1 MSGILLPGQDREPK
15 PEGKIELPKGV
26 RAPKPE
32 PEPERPPAEPAKSE
46 AAETPAHQPGRQ
58 PARHGQGGQGMDIAF
73 PPQAAQVRCPSCGA
87 SYVVPVF
94 SVIDLG
100 ANPELRGPLLGGQI
114 NVAMCQSC
122 GAGGQLSA
130 PLMVHD
136 PENQF
141 LGVYM
146 PLEGMGE
153 EMQRQKVIG
162 DLTQMVMR
170 KIPSESRKGY
180 MLQPR
185 QFVDW
190 DKLMEQL
197 WGFEGVTPEMLRK
210 QRDQTALLQ
219 RLLTVVDDPG
229 ALDILLKRSADL
241 IDREFFTLLDQVL
254 LMSRGQG
261 QDGGL
266 EPLRKLRERLL
277 DTTEAGQA
285 VKKQQEK
292 VRAMLARLQESTT
305 HDQVLDIVLE
315 AWREEN
321 GQQAT
326 GTLAIATGIPTD
338 YQFLMALSQ
347 RIDAA
352 KDEEDRADMMALRS
366 FLLEI
371 QEQVQVQ
378 QQQAQAEMAE
388 EAQAVL
394 QEVLQS
400 TDTAAVLREHADAVD
415 EVFLSLLAANIR
427 AAEQK
432 GATAAARRLSQV
444 YKQAIEIA
452 QERMPAD
459 MRLLNQLLSAPDDAT
474 ARQLLRD
481 NRSLLNRDFVD
492 NMKALEEDM
501 RKNGRAE
508 IADRMKALRGQIAL
522 MI

>member
-1 MSGILLPGQDREPK
+1 
-15 PEGKIELPKGV
+15 
-26 RAPKPE
+26 
-32 PEPERPPAEPAKSE
+32 
-46 AAETPAHQPGRQ
+46 
-58 PARHGQGGQGMDIAF
+58 
-73 PPQAAQVRCPSCGA
+73 
-87 SYVVPVF
+87 
-94 SVIDLG
+94 
-100 ANPELRGPLLGGQI
+100 
-114 NVAMCQSC
+114 
-122 GAGGQLSA
+122 
-130 PLMVHD
+130 
-136 PENQF
+136 
-141 LGVYM
+141 
-146 PLEGMGE
+146 
-153 EMQRQKVIG
+153 
-162 DLTQMVMR
+162 
-170 KIPSESRKGY
+170 
-180 MLQPR
+180 
-185 QFVDW
+185 
-190 DKLMEQL
+190 
-197 WGFEGVTPEMLRK
+197 
-210 QRDQTALLQ
+210 
-219 RLLTVVDDPG
+219 
-229 ALDILLKRSADL
+229 
-241 IDREFFTLLDQVL
+241 
-254 LMSRGQG
+254 
-261 QDGGL
+261 
-266 EPLRKLRERLL
+266 
-277 DTTEAGQA
+277 
-285 VKKQQEK
+285 
-292 VRAMLARLQESTT
+292 
-305 HDQVLDIVLE
+305 
-315 AWREEN
+315 
-321 GQQAT
+321 
-326 GTLAIATGIPTD
+326 
-338 YQFLMALSQ
+338 
-347 RIDAA
+347 
-352 KDEEDRADMMALRS
+352 MMALRS